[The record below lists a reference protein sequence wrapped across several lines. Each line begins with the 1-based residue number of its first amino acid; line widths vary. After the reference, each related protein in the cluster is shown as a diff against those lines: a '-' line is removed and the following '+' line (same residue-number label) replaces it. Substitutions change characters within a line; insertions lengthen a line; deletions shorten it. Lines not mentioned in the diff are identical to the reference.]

1 MVKSLFSMCDLNTSI
16 DFLCFPGGV
25 VVKNLPTNAGDVK
38 DEDSVPGSERSPGG
52 ENDNPPQNSCLE
64 SSMDRGAWQES
75 MGSQRGG
82 HD

>member
-1 MVKSLFSMCDLNTSI
+1 MCDLNTSI

-38 DEDSVPGSERSPGG
+38 D
-52 ENDNPPQNSCLE
+52 DNPPQNSCLE

-75 MGSQRGG
+75 TGSQRGG